1 MDSSLDSRG
10 LGQKPPGNG
19 AMARAWNRRRYTP
32 GHPSRSLMK
41 RCTAHRLESA
51 RDCKHILIIVQDGT
65 QGYGS
70 SVRCSRTWD
79 RRRVDARGM
88 RQQAGDVADVRAS
101 KLVRIGKSPSG
112 MLSRGT
118 SLGHEFI
125 KASCRARTFRSSRCA
140 TRTSPGAC
148 SPMTARAHCERF
160 ALRCSMTTAER
171 AGSTS
176 RG

>member
-41 RCTAHRLESA
+41 LCTAYRLESA
-51 RDCKHILIIVQDGT
+51 RDCKNVLNFVQDGT
-65 QGYGS
+65 QGYDS

-88 RQQAGDVADVRAS
+88 RQEAGDVADVRAP
-101 KLVRIGKSPSG
+101 KWERIGKSSSG
-112 MLSRGT
+112 MLPLGT
-118 SLGHEFI
+118 CLGHEFI
-125 KASCRARTFRSSRCA
+125 KASCRARTFRSSRRA

-148 SPMTARAHCERF
+148 SPMTTRAHSERF
-160 ALRCSMTTAER
+160 ALRCSMTTALNPKP
-171 AGSTS
+171 
-176 RG
+176 